1 MSINKDEIIKMAN
14 LSRLKLKEDEIEYF
28 ASQMNS
34 ILEFVNKLNEV
45 NIENIEQEY
54 TPTFLREDEKRMS
67 MSVEKALLNAPEKR
81 LNMFV
86 VPKIVDN

>member
-14 LSRLKLKEDEIEYF
+14 LSRLKLREDEIEYF

-67 MSVEKALLNAPEKR
+67 MSVEKAILNAPEKR

>member
-54 TPTFLREDEKRMS
+54 TPTFLREDEKR
-67 MSVEKALLNAPEKR
+67 
-81 LNMFV
+81 
-86 VPKIVDN
+86 